1 MRIREAPGLHYCTDC
16 TRLIIDEDHD
26 SVWYCDACAAR
37 RGANIIDGRPIKI
50 EKQINNAVGEG
61 KSPIETG
68 KSPSQG

>member
-26 SVWYCDACAAR
+26 SVWYCDACAIR

-50 EKQINNAVGEG
+50 EKQNHSTTGKADSTTQEG
-61 KSPIETG
+61 KTNP
-68 KSPSQG
+68 